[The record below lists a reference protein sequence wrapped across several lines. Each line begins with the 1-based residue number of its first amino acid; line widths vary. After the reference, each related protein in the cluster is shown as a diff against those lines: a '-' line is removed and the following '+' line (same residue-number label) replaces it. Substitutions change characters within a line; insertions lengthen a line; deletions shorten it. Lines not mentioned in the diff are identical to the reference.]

1 MKLKAIVNRN
11 DPRQDAYIRFLEKS
25 FPEMMTE
32 ENPDMYFVV
41 GGDGS
46 MLHAHKNNDLN
57 IPFFGKGLGT
67 LNFIMNNFGSDFRV
81 IEGLLNDTI
90 VPTVIKTP
98 KIKVITE
105 FQSGITG
112 EYEAINDII
121 IGSDISDWNAFEIT
135 SKNGSFDNFKFNGTG
150 ICVSTP
156 LGSSAFN
163 MNNGGKLLP
172 IDSNLWSIT
181 SVVSNHRINELM
193 KPQKVKIK
201 IESLRSTPSLYV
213 DGVNITGLEN
223 GDKVY
228 LKKCTESFQIAFIDP
243 KEFFAKR
250 MQLQQERR

>member
-1 MKLKAIVNRN
+1 MKIKAIVNVN
-11 DPRQDAYIRFLEKS
+11 DPRQDSYIRFLSKS
-25 FPEMMTE
+25 FPEMMNE
-32 ENPDMYFVV
+32 ENPEMYFVV

-46 MLHAHKNNDLN
+46 MLHAHKNYNEA

-67 LNFIMNNFGSDFRV
+67 LNFIMNNFGNDFRV
-81 IEGLLNDTI
+81 IEGLLNDTLK
-90 VPTVIKTP
+90 PTIIKTP
-98 KIKVITE
+98 KIKIITK
-105 FQSGITG
+105 FQSGMIG
-112 EYEAINDII
+112 EYEAINDVI
-121 IGSDISDWNAFEIT
+121 IGSDISDWNSFEIS
-135 SKNGSFDNFKFNGTG
+135 SKNGSFEEFKFNGTG

-201 IESLRSTPSLYV
+201 IESLRSNPTLYV
-213 DGVNITGLEN
+213 DGVPITGLEK

-228 LKKCTESFQIAFIDP
+228 LKKCPESFQIAFLDP

-250 MQLQQERR
+250 MKLQQERR

>member
-1 MKLKAIVNRN
+1 MRLKAIVNYN
-11 DPRQDAYIRFLEKS
+11 DPRQESYIRFLEKS
-25 FPEMMTE
+25 FPEIIKE
-32 ENPDMYFVV
+32 EYPEMYFVV

-46 MLHAHKNNDLN
+46 MLHAHIHNSNN

-67 LNFIMNNFGSDFRV
+67 LNFIMNNFGNDFRI
-81 IEGLLNDTI
+81 IEGLQNDTI
-90 VPTVIKTP
+90 TPTIIKTP
-98 KIKVITE
+98 KVKLTVEANGT
-105 FQSGITG
+105 SN

-121 IGSDISDWNAFEIT
+121 IGSDISHWNAFELT
-135 SKNGSFDNFKFNGTG
+135 SKNGSFDKFKFNGTG

-181 SVVSNHRINELM
+181 SVVSNRRINELM

-201 IESLRSTPSLYV
+201 IESLRSSPSLYV
-213 DGVNITGLEN
+213 DGVDVIELGK
-223 GDKVY
+223 GDTVY
-228 LKKCTESFQIAFIDP
+228 LKKCSESFQIAFLEP

-250 MQLQQERR
+250 MKLQQERR